1 MLIIRI
7 KINHNG
13 AAVFKRL
20 NPKFRPVHITLICFH
35 SLWRL
40 LRCLWD
46 MVGLSLQQ
54 AHFGQMEGKAICSC
68 LCPCRSPSSRQI
80 LKGLSSFVSPV
91 SLASSIFVSLHHL
104 LWLPD
109 VPPIPLRGWGWDWS
123 TSRVQGLDTYCNW
136 LSRCLWLGCLF
147 WLSTHTL
154 FFFPSAASLTYSY
167 KLNLMFFSI
176 LLFLSYSYLPCS
188 LELILPVNLAFQT
201 RISNSSPWIM
211 RPHHILKNS

>member
-1 MLIIRI
+1 MVQQYSNLF
-7 KINHNG
+7 
-13 AAVFKRL
+13 VLPLF
-20 NPKFRPVHITLICFH
+20 VS

-40 LRCLWD
+40 V
-46 MVGLSLQQ
+46 MVGLSLQR
-54 AHFGQMEGKAICSC
+54 FGQIGGKAFCSS

-109 VPPIPLRGWGWDWS
+109 VPPIPLRGRGWDWS

-154 FFFPSAASLTYSY
+154 LFLFPSAASLTYSY
-167 KLNLMFFSI
+167 KLNLMLFSFSF
-176 LLFLSYSYLPCS
+176 LSLFTFLSYSYLTCS
-188 LELILPVNLAFQT
+188 LEFILPVNLAFQT

-211 RPHHILKNS
+211 RLHHILKNS

>member
-7 KINHNG
+7 KINHNQQYSDLF
-13 AAVFKRL
+13 VLPLFVSS
-20 NPKFRPVHITLICFH
+20 P
-35 SLWRL
+35 WRL
-40 LRCLWD
+40 V
-46 MVGLSLQQ
+46 MVGLSLQ
-54 AHFGQMEGKAICSC
+54 HFGQIGGKAR

-109 VPPIPLRGWGWDWS
+109 VPPIPLRGRGWDWS
-123 TSRVQGLDTYCNW
+123 TSRVQGLDTCCNW

-154 FFFPSAASLTYSY
+154 FLFPSAASLTYSH
-167 KLNLMFFSI
+167 KLNLMLFSFSF
-176 LLFLSYSYLPCS
+176 LSLFMFLSYSCLTCS
-188 LELILPVNLAFQT
+188 FLWIWFSRPGFQILRLE
-201 RISNSSPWIM
+201 
-211 RPHHILKNS
+211 